1 MNQIELSM
9 YLNKETQTSLHINDE
24 IAQILEQI
32 EVNQNENQ
40 E

>member
-1 MNQIELSM
+1 M
-9 YLNKETQTSLHINDE
+9 YQNKETQTSLHINDE